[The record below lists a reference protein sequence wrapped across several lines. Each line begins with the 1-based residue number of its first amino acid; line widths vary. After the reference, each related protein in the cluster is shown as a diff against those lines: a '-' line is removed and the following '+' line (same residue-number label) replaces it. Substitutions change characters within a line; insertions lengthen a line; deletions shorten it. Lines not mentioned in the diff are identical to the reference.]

1 MAWTP
6 ADDQDAPRLTPAVQA
21 LIAINIA
28 IYFVQRTVVQPSD
41 MALALGFQMK
51 DLGRAWYTVFTYMF
65 VHGGFWHLALNLYT
79 LFLFGPRVERAMRS
93 SGEFARFYVIAGL
106 GGWLA
111 HVLFV
116 RSGVLIGASAAIFGV
131 MLAFAAK
138 WPDTEVYLFGVLP
151 MRVRW
156 LVAALVVMNLVQGLT
171 PGEGDGTAYL
181 AHVGGIVTAWMYLRA
196 THALS
201 PERARPVVA
210 SAPDMPDEPPRAVPR
225 GMPRGREKLSEI
237 DELIARKGTA
247 TKRTSVPVVKPPPKV
262 TPVVQ
267 AELDHVLDKISQ
279 NGLASL
285 NAEERRLLDEMSKR
299 LREQS

>member
-1 MAWTP
+1 MAWSP
-6 ADDQDAPRLTPAVQA
+6 ADEQDAPRLTPAVQA

-28 IYFVQRTVVQPSD
+28 VYFVQRTVVQPAD
-41 MALALGFQMK
+41 MAQALGFQMH
-51 DLGRAWYTVFTYMF
+51 DLGKSMYTMVTYMF
-65 VHGGFWHLALNLYT
+65 AHAGFWHLALNMYT
-79 LFLFGPRVERAMRS
+79 LFLFGPRVERSMRS
-93 SGEFARFYVIAGL
+93 SGEFTRFYLIAGL

-116 RSGVLIGASAAIFGV
+116 RSGVLVGASAAIFGV

-138 WPDTEVYLFGVLP
+138 WPDTEVYLFGVIP

-171 PGEGDGTAYL
+171 PGDGDGTAYF
-181 AHVGGIVTAWMYLRA
+181 AHLGGIATAWMYLRA

-201 PERARPVVA
+201 PERQRAQVA
-210 SAPDMPDEPPRAVPR
+210 SAPDVPDEPPRAVPR
-225 GMPRGREKLSEI
+225 GMPRGREKMSEI
-237 DELIARKGTA
+237 DELIARKATT
-247 TKRTSVPVVKPPPKV
+247 TKRTSAPVVKPPKV
-262 TPVVQ
+262 TPVVS

-279 NGLASL
+279 HGMASL

-299 LREQS
+299 LREP